1 MSTHIQIN
9 QKVTDLWLK
18 AAIAGGLWA
27 SVEIIIGSFLHNLKI
42 PFAGSIL
49 ASFGIILMVAFFQL
63 WPERGL
69 IIRAGLICALM
80 KSISPSAVILGPMTG
95 ILAEAMLLELGIFL
109 FGRNIVGFLL
119 GGSMAL
125 FSALAHKVISL
136 LILYG
141 TNIIK
146 IYLGIFLFASRQI
159 NLPNSDPMT
168 MVSVL
173 ALIYVIIGAAAALV
187 GYLAG
192 KKAIKKT
199 LHSEDFTTET
209 AQDKN
214 FFQVNPKQEFRVPF
228 LFMHIILL
236 PAGLFIITKFSYLV
250 YLPIIICYLTFCLIY
265 YKNIIRKLFKF
276 FFWFQLALIVL
287 LATVFWNL
295 MTDTPENN
303 HLSGL
308 WIGLEM
314 TLRAI
319 YVVIAFSSLGVELR
333 NPKIKEVIFR
343 KGFSQLYL
351 ALNLA
356 FAALPSMLVNLA
368 PSRKKIK
375 NPFSFFPLLLSQ
387 ANLWHNTL
395 REHTN
400 ESN

>member
-1 MSTHIQIN
+1 MSTEIQIN

-27 SVEIIIGSFLHNLKI
+27 SVEIIIGSFLHNLKV

-125 FSALAHKVISL
+125 FSALAHKVLSL

-141 TNIIK
+141 TNIVK

-159 NLPNSDPMT
+159 NLPDSDPIIL
-168 MVSVL
+168 VAILVL
-173 ALIYVIIGAAAALV
+173 LYVIIGAIAALV

-192 KKAIKKT
+192 KKALKKSFNAEGFKT
-199 LHSEDFTTET
+199 EIRPED
-209 AQDKN
+209 N
-214 FFQVNPKQEFRVPF
+214 FFRVNPKQKFNIPL
-228 LFMHIILL
+228 LFMHIALL
-236 PAGLFIITKFSYLV
+236 PAGLVLITKLSHV
-250 YLPIIICYLTFCLIY
+250 IYLPIILLYLTFCLMY
-265 YKNIIRKLFKF
+265 YKNIIRRLSRF
-276 FFWFQLALIVL
+276 FFWFQLALIIL
-287 LATVFWNL
+287 LATLFWNFL
-295 MTDTPENN
+295 TDTPDNN
-303 HLSGL
+303 PLTGF

-319 YVVIAFSSLGVELR
+319 YVVIAFSSLGIELR
-333 NPKIKEVIFR
+333 NPKIKEFIFR
-343 KGFSQLYL
+343 QGFSQLYL

-356 FAALPSMLVNLA
+356 FAALPSMLANLT
-368 PSRKKIK
+368 PSKNKIR
-375 NPFSFFPLLLSQ
+375 NPFSFFPILLSQ
-387 ANLWHNTL
+387 ATLWHNTL
-395 REHTN
+395 KRQN
-400 ESN
+400 S